1 MLILH
6 FPYGVPGTPTTPAHD
21 AHTPKPLANTHY
33 GGPGGLQLYPLK
45 SDAFL
50 RKAAAIHLPRKGVVP
65 SHGPGGRWFI
75 LLHSMCKSPRH
86 NNWRSTEHK
95 ETNNAN
101 PPGSLTTLTNTTT

>member
-50 RKAAAIHLPRKGVVP
+50 RKAAAIHLPPKGGGAQP
-65 SHGPGGRWFI
+65 RPGGP
-75 LLHSMCKSPRH
+75 LVH
-86 NNWRSTEHK
+86 
-95 ETNNAN
+95 
-101 PPGSLTTLTNTTT
+101 TTTRYPLKRAASRTG